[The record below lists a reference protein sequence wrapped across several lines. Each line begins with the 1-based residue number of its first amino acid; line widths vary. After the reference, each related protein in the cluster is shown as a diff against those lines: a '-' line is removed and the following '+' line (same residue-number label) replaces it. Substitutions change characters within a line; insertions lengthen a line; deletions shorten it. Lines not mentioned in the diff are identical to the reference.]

1 MIKFLLLII
10 GIVLFFIKIDHCQ
23 AWNETD
29 LTENITEIIPPK
41 PFVYYGRY
49 HQQRSRREYQYKN
62 TTSDLNTIGTILS
75 ILPLDRLGAIIG
87 QIMATSLKEVFNP
100 NVGKKIIN
108 VLENQAPSLLTSL
121 FSNLFS
127 TFRVPVRSS
136 TSNITVTIN
145 KSTTNKPLSNSS
157 TSSLIY
163 FMRRP
168 RTK

>member
-10 GIVLFFIKIDHCQ
+10 GIELLFITIDHCQ

-29 LTENITEIIPPK
+29 LIENITEAIPPK

-49 HQQRSRREYQYKN
+49 HERRSRREYLYKN

-87 QIMATSLKEVFNP
+87 QIMATSLKEIFNP

-136 TSNITVTIN
+136 TNNITVSIN
-145 KSTTNKPLSNSS
+145 KNTNNTLSNSS
-157 TSSLIY
+157 TSSLIN
-163 FMRRP
+163 FTRRP

>member
-1 MIKFLLLII
+1 MT
-10 GIVLFFIKIDHCQ
+10 IDHCQ

-29 LTENITEIIPPK
+29 LTENITEIIPPQ

-49 HQQRSRREYQYKN
+49 HQRRSRREYLYKN
-62 TTSDLNTIGTILS
+62 STSDLNTIETVLS

-87 QIMATSLKEVFNP
+87 QIMATSLKEIFNP

-108 VLENQAPSLLTSL
+108 VLENQVPSLLTSL

-127 TFRVPVRSS
+127 TFRIPARAS
-136 TSNITVTIN
+136 TSNITVSIN
-145 KSTTNKPLSNSS
+145 ISTNKPLSNSS
-157 TSSLIY
+157 TPSLIN